1 MNIVR
6 LAVPALMLLACS
18 SAPME
23 ETNSV
28 QQPFELAPHALRL
41 KDSKPTGGTSG
52 TTIIYYGGPLMLG
65 TVHSYLIWYGNWSG
79 NTATTIIPSFVS
91 SLGGSPYF
99 DINTTYYDASNN
111 HVSGNVVISGQTNDS
126 YSQGSSLTDS
136 SVQMIVSHAITNG
149 SLPLDSNGVYFVLTS
164 ADVSEGGF
172 CSSFCGWHTHTS
184 VSNTDIKYAFVGNPD
199 RCPSA
204 CEAQTVSPN
213 GNAGA
218 DGMASILAHEF
229 EESISDEDLNAWHT
243 RRGYENAD
251 ICAWTWGTTFKVA
264 NGSLANMMLGGNY
277 YLIQQNFANANG
289 GYCTTHYP

>member
-172 CSSFCGWHTHTS
+172 
-184 VSNTDIKYAFVGNPD
+184 
-199 RCPSA
+199 
-204 CEAQTVSPN
+204 
-213 GNAGA
+213 
-218 DGMASILAHEF
+218 
-229 EESISDEDLNAWHT
+229 
-243 RRGYENAD
+243 
-251 ICAWTWGTTFKVA
+251 
-264 NGSLANMMLGGNY
+264 
-277 YLIQQNFANANG
+277 
-289 GYCTTHYP
+289 